1 MKKPVLVGV
10 VVFIAIL
17 AFIVYSTFS
26 SSRKRVKVCM
36 SFNGRTE
43 CRTAAGTTRDFAL
56 RSAITNACA
65 LIASGVTDTVNC
77 EQSQPV
83 SVTWLGK

>member
-1 MKKPVLVGV
+1 MKKPVLIGV
-10 VVFIAIL
+10 VVFVAIL
-17 AFIVYSTFS
+17 GFIVYSTLS
-26 SSRKRVKVCM
+26 ASRKRVKVCM

-43 CRTAAGTTRDFAL
+43 CRTAAGTTKDFAL
-56 RSAITNACA
+56 RSAVTNACA

>member
-10 VVFIAIL
+10 VVFLAIL
-17 AFIVYSTFS
+17 GFIVYSTLS
-26 SSRKRVKVCM
+26 ASRKRVTVCM
-36 SFNGRTE
+36 SFNGRSD

-56 RSAITNACA
+56 RTAVTNACA

-83 SVTWLGK
+83 SVTWLDK